1 MRERERGNE
10 ARREWINKK
19 RERERHLCYIIEAKR
34 THTLLHFRLDTKK
47 KIRGVLYH
55 TFLSLPRARKRRDAS
70 SLAREIATIPRG
82 SPLLDLTRRARRVR
96 YVIH

>member
-10 ARREWINKK
+10 ARREWINKE

-47 KIRGVLYH
+47 KDTR
-55 TFLSLPRARKRRDAS
+55 SLVSHFSFSPARAQKRRCFV
-70 SLAREIATIPRG
+70 PR
-82 SPLLDLTRRARRVR
+82 P
-96 YVIH
+96 